1 MKQFDFS
8 YKFFL
13 NFIFECYVKT
23 KKICSM
29 SREKIDQKGLFV
41 CLRGHEGNWVSQV
54 YIWVYIF
61 DWGLLLLANR

>member
-1 MKQFDFS
+1 
-8 YKFFL
+8 
-13 NFIFECYVKT
+13 
-23 KKICSM
+23 M
-29 SREKIDQKGLFV
+29 SGEKIDQKGLFV